1 MAERSTDGDPESAS
15 QGGGGPPPWM
25 TRHLWQI
32 QPVRD
37 VLVLAGV
44 FAVVYLGHRLS
55 IVTVPLLLG
64 LTFAYLFEPVVQRLT
79 RAERVSRQGAA
90 TFIIAAAVLIVVVP
104 ISLGVTFGVAQG
116 VRAIEE
122 LTRNAAKAGV
132 VEDVTDALVA
142 QLEDETITTAR
153 VEFPDDQRR
162 MEIIVE
168 PAGAFEPPNAR
179 FAPADTR
186 PLTLAVAQRS
196 YAESSWPF
204 RFWCRYLI
212 AQKLG
217 DPPRR
222 TGRPVVQADEPV
234 LFTAFDLAT
243 RYVQGNSEAL
253 TSRAFGTGVGA
264 AGAALRTVTS
274 LGLIAFM
281 AFLTAFFFFFISISY
296 SHVLAFFR
304 SLIPSKNKEQYL
316 SLLGQMDQVIAGFIR
331 GRITIAFIQS
341 FIFTIAYWLV
351 GVPAPLILG
360 PLVAILS
367 IVPYLALVGIPISII
382 LMLLE
387 SHGMGLREQ
396 WWWILSAPTA
406 VYFAGQALD
415 DYVWTPRIQGKA
427 TGMDTPTILFAS
439 IAGGGLMGVYG
450 LLLAIPVAAC
460 LKILLRELFWPRF
473 KAWSEGKEKDFLPIG
488 RGSE

>member
-1 MAERSTDGDPESAS
+1 MAEPRTEGGPKNAS
-15 QGGGGPPPWM
+15 QDGGGPPPWM

-37 VLVLAGV
+37 VLVLAAVFGV
-44 FAVVYLGHRLS
+44 LYLGHRLS

-64 LTFAYLFEPVVQRLT
+64 LTFAYLFEPIVQRMT
-79 RAERVSRQGAA
+79 RSDRVSRQGAA
-90 TFIIAAAVLIVVVP
+90 TFIIAAVVFIVVAP
-104 ISLGVTFGVAQG
+104 ISLGLTFGVAQG

-122 LTRNAAKAGV
+122 LTRNAAKSGV
-132 VEDVTDALVA
+132 VQDVADALVT
-142 QLEDETITTAR
+142 QLEAETITAAR

-162 MEIIVE
+162 MEIVVE
-168 PAGAFEPPNAR
+168 PPGAFEPPNAR

-186 PLTLAVAQRS
+186 PLTLDLAQRS
-196 YAESSWPF
+196 YAQSSWPF
-204 RFWCRYLI
+204 RFWCRYMI

-217 DPPRR
+217 DHEA
-222 TGRPVVQADEPV
+222 GRPVAQADEPV
-234 LFTAFDLAT
+234 LFTAFDLAS

-264 AGAALRTVTS
+264 AGAAIRTVTS
-274 LGLIAFM
+274 LGLLAFM

-296 SHVLAFFR
+296 SRVLAFLR

-316 SLLGQMDQVIAGFIR
+316 NLLGQMDQVIAGFIR

-341 FIFTIAYWLV
+341 FIFTTAYWLV

-367 IVPYLALVGIPISII
+367 IVPYLALVGIPISIV

-387 SHGMGLREQ
+387 SHGVGLREQ
-396 WWWILSAPTA
+396 WWWILSAPTV

-439 IAGGGLMGVYG
+439 IAGGALMGVYG

-460 LKILLRELFWPRF
+460 LKILLRDLFWPRF